1 MRYVNLGCGARYH
14 SEWINIDIAPRGA
27 GVIAHDLSKGIPLDG
42 NSCDMVYHAHVI
54 EHLRRE
60 HVPGFIRECARVLK
74 SGGILRIA
82 TPDLERIVRH
92 YLEFLESA
100 AEGDGEAA
108 KKYDWIM
115 LEMYDQTV
123 REKSGGQ
130 MQEILARDPM
140 PAESF
145 VYERIGIEGR
155 EIVAM
160 MRQNPPSNQRADNGG
175 GASES
180 MKRLFARLGSP
191 MRTLR
196 NAARRFGS
204 DESLRTATEIGRFR
218 LSGEVHQWM
227 YDRYSLAKLLTEAGL
242 QSPKQ
247 RTATTSG
254 LAEWARF
261 NLDATADGV
270 PIKPDSIYMEAVKG
284 DGAAGDRPQRRC
296 VARRAGSG
304 VT

>member
-1 MRYVNLGCGARYH
+1 
-14 SEWINIDIAPRGA
+14 
-27 GVIAHDLSKGIPLDG
+27 
-42 NSCDMVYHAHVI
+42 
-54 EHLRRE
+54 
-60 HVPGFIRECARVLK
+60 
-74 SGGILRIA
+74 
-82 TPDLERIVRH
+82 
-92 YLEFLESA
+92 
-100 AEGDGEAA
+100 
-108 KKYDWIM
+108 
-115 LEMYDQTV
+115 
-123 REKSGGQ
+123 
-130 MQEILARDPM
+130 
-140 PAESF
+140 
-145 VYERIGIEGR
+145 
-155 EIVAM
+155 VAM
-160 MRQNPPSNQRADNGG
+160 MRQNPPSNQGADNGG

-180 MKRLFARLGSP
+180 MKRLFSRLGSP

-196 NAARRFGS
+196 NAARRFGN

-284 DGAAGDRPQRRC
+284 DGAAGDRPQRPC